1 MDERESLIDDLRK
14 LPGVGPRQAER
25 ILSFLLDANKEWTR
39 AFLGRIGDLR
49 ERVRVCTDCNLRF
62 FPSQNEHLCP
72 LCADTSRT
80 GTTLVVVEKEADL
93 RAIESSGAYRGRYFL
108 LGRGPSL
115 PERDSGEHAGTE
127 RLLARLRALKEA
139 GTLTEITLALSLTPD
154 GEDTA
159 LFLREKITKDP
170 TLRDIRIA
178 SLGRGLST
186 GSELEYA
193 DTETIK
199 NAFLGKR

>member
-25 ILSFLLDANKEWTR
+25 ILSFLLGANKEWTR
-39 AFLGRIGDLR
+39 ALLGRIGDLR
-49 ERVRVCTDCNLRF
+49 ERIRVCVECNLRF
-62 FPSQNEHLCP
+62 FPSQDEHLCS
-72 LCADTSRT
+72 LCADISRT
-80 GTTLVVVEKEADL
+80 GATLVVVEKEADL
-93 RAIESSGAYRGRYFL
+93 RAIESSGVYRGRYFL

-115 PERDSGEHAGTE
+115 AERESGEHAGTE
-127 RLLARLRALKEA
+127 RLLVRLRKEKET
-139 GTLTEITLALSLTPD
+139 GTLTELTLALSLTPD

-159 LFLREKITKDP
+159 LFLREKIAKDP
-170 TLRDIRIA
+170 MLKDIQVS

-193 DTETIK
+193 DTETIR
-199 NAFLGKR
+199 NAFLGKK

>member
-25 ILSFLLDANKEWTR
+25 ILSFLLGANKEWTR
-39 AFLGRIGDLR
+39 ALLGRIGDLR
-49 ERVRVCTDCNLRF
+49 DRVRVCAECNLRF
-62 FPSQNEHLCP
+62 FPSRGEHLCP

-80 GTTLVVVEKEADL
+80 HATLVVVEKEADL
-93 RAIESSGAYRGRYFL
+93 RAIESSGAYCGRYFL

-115 PERDSGEHAGTE
+115 AERNSGEHTGTE
-127 RLLARLRALKEA
+127 QLLAYLRKEKKE

-159 LFLREKITKDP
+159 LFLREKIAKDP
-170 TLRDIRIA
+170 VLKDMLVF